1 MLLFQMSFLK
11 KQIAFIGS
19 TASGKSALALKYA
32 KRFGANILSL
42 DSLAIYKE
50 IDIVSAK
57 PTLKER
63 DGILHFGIDE
73 IYPNEH
79 FDVTLFINLYN
90 RARRESIKEGR
101 ELVIVGGTS
110 FYLYILL
117 NGISPLPKI
126 SDRSRELVRD
136 YLKDLNKA
144 YSFLYSIDRDYMQN
158 IKPTDRYRLEKALEL
173 YFETSI
179 IPSRYFALNP
189 PEPIIRD
196 NIEIYEIDI
205 NRDILRERIE
215 IRTEQMFSRG
225 LVDEVKYLENRY
237 TREPN
242 CMKAIG
248 IREILRYFDGE
259 FSLEEAKEKIIINTA
274 RLAKRQRTFNRSKFK
289 NRRELLDLEQIE
301 SKLFS

>member
-1 MLLFQMSFLK
+1 MSFLK